1 MTRRVAVL
9 MGGRSSEHEVSLASA
24 EAVIA
29 ALDPARDEVIP
40 VLISPDGVWSVDGE
54 PVAMVAG
61 SDGVG
66 CLTSLAGGAARAV
79 DVAFP
84 VLHGPH
90 GEDGTIQGALETAG
104 VAYVGAGVACSAVAM
119 DKALFKVFLAQAGI
133 PTPEHAVVTAG
144 EWARDPAAVHA
155 RVAQAVGYPAFCKPA
170 RLGSSVGI
178 SPVPDADALDGA
190 LALAFHHDGKALV
203 ERSIRG
209 REVEVGVLDGDVPLA
224 SPVGEITYDGEW
236 YDYETK
242 YVPGRSWLQ
251 VPADIPEQAADTAR
265 DLARRAFAAVDC
277 HGLARV
283 DFFLEEDG
291 TVLLSELNT
300 MPGFTPTSVYA
311 RLMEAAGVPY
321 PELVA
326 RLIDLGV
333 ARADEARRYRC

>member
-40 VLISPDGVWSVDGE
+40 VLISPDGVWSVEGE

-104 VAYVGAGVACSAVAM
+104 VPYVGAGVACSAVAM
-119 DKALFKVFLAQAGI
+119 DKAMFKVFLAEAGI
-133 PTPEHAVVTAG
+133 PHARARGGDRGRVGARPGRGARPGGGERRIPGVQQAG
-144 EWARDPAAVHA
+144 APRVERGDQPRAGRGEPGRGPGARLPPRRQGAGGARHPRARDRGRRARRRRPVRLPRRRDHLRLRVVRLRHEVRAGPLAAAGAGGDPGGGGRDGA
-155 RVAQAVGYPAFCKPA
+155 RAGGPRVRGGRLPRAGAGRLLPGGGRHRAALRAQHDA
-170 RLGSSVGI
+170 RLHPHERVRAPDRGRGD
-178 SPVPDADALDGA
+178 PVPQ
-190 LALAFHHDGKALV
+190 LV
-203 ERSIRG
+203 S
-209 REVEVGVLDGDVPLA
+209 
-224 SPVGEITYDGEW
+224 
-236 YDYETK
+236 
-242 YVPGRSWLQ
+242 
-251 VPADIPEQAADTAR
+251 
-265 DLARRAFAAVDC
+265 
-277 HGLARV
+277 
-283 DFFLEEDG
+283 
-291 TVLLSELNT
+291 
-300 MPGFTPTSVYA
+300 
-311 RLMEAAGVPY
+311 
-321 PELVA
+321 